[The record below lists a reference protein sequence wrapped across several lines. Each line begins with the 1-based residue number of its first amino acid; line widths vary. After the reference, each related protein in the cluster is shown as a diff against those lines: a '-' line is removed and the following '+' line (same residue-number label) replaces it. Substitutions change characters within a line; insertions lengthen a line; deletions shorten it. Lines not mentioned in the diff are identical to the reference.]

1 MLRPTSHPR
10 GMRWPIRF
18 IKMFAGLNAV
28 VYRMSGGRV
37 MGKMGAS
44 DICVVRMQG
53 ARSGKWRDVPLMYVP
68 NGDGVILVA
77 SLGGAP
83 KNPVWYYNL
92 VAHPDIEVQVKQNTL
107 KLRARLASRGGKG
120 RGVAALRRG
129 LSAVRGVSEADDAR
143 HPGLHLRPEVRTEV
157 PRSTESRCCPGCC
170 RCGMLTAAHCVRRAR
185 KRNRSRLRH
194 SSRRRP
200 HGKPPARR

>member
-1 MLRPTSHPR
+1 MTARIRNIYYIVERAQHGGDMAHP
-10 GMRWPIRF
+10 IL
-18 IKMFAGLNAV
+18 KLFAGLNAA
-28 VYRMSGGRV
+28 VYRMSGGRL

-92 VAHPDIEVQVKQNTL
+92 IAHPDIEVQVKDKNL
-107 KLRARLASRGGKG
+107 ALRARLASSQEKADVWSRC
-120 RGVAALRRG
+120 VAAYPPY
-129 LSAVRGVSEADDAR
+129 EAYQK
-143 HPGLHLRPEVRTEV
+143 RTTRDIPV
-157 PRSTESRCCPGCC
+157 FIC
-170 RCGMLTAAHCVRRAR
+170 
-185 KRNRSRLRH
+185 
-194 SSRRRP
+194 
-200 HGKPPARR
+200 